1 MEKSSKRGKIPQQDW
16 PSIIARYE
24 AGETLA
30 SIARTYDCSP
40 PAISYIVS
48 RTKARNAAAETTADP
63 APVAAEPQLL
73 KGASEASTNNIAAG
87 DLLHGEPAAS
97 TAVSLDVP
105 VAEPRLIEQPA
116 NPPQPLEPRLFAD
129 DPPQRPNP
137 PANPSATPSAN
148 PASSDGVG
156 PILRYGHAQR
166 DETNPAG
173 NGSAPRGSGL
183 PEARRRMAIRVEPS
197 TCHCLTGM
205 AARTVLIRCR
215 IMRRT
220 PPVPAPETAFLH
232 TQPGRNRLLANL
244 RGRDRPAII
253 HRQSPQ
259 AFPRGKMPR
268 RIGRRATCTPA
279 HRIGLPRG
287 SAARTVAPLS
297 IRRCASGLPAT
308 LPPFSQL
315 STQPSITIPRR
326 VALSCARRPIACCG
340 PAPVRESSWSDSRR
354 ARRCRR
360 AIKSASPC
368 RYSGSAESLV

>member
-87 DLLHGEPAAS
+87 DLLHGGARGERSRLIGRPCCGATPDRAAGQPAA
-97 TAVSLDVP
+97 TA
-105 VAEPRLIEQPA
+105 RTW
-116 NPPQPLEPRLFAD
+116 LFAD

-137 PANPSATPSAN
+137 PGN
-148 PASSDGVG
+148 PASRRVRCEPGVLRRRRW
-156 PILRYGHAQR
+156 PILRYGHARR
-166 DETNPAG
+166 DETSPAG
-173 NGSAPRGSGL
+173 NGSAPRAIGSL

-215 IMRRT
+215 IIRRT
-220 PPVPAPETAFLH
+220 SPVPAPETAFLRA
-232 TQPGRNRLLANL
+232 QPAPQPALANP

-253 HRQSPQ
+253 HRQSPGVP
-259 AFPRGKMPR
+259 ARENAAPYRPPGECTRRTESASRG
-268 RIGRRATCTPA
+268 
-279 HRIGLPRG
+279 
-287 SAARTVAPLS
+287 AAREGRWRVYRS
-297 IRRCASGLPAT
+297 T
-308 LPPFSQL
+308 L
-315 STQPSITIPRR
+315 RER
-326 VALSCARRPIACCG
+326 VDGDIAAFLAAFDAALDHDTSEVPH
-340 PAPVRESSWSDSRR
+340 
-354 ARRCRR
+354 
-360 AIKSASPC
+360 
-368 RYSGSAESLV
+368 